1 MRHTFICIHLFFL
14 NFVLGQDWHRGAFVI
29 LDQVGA
35 VEILDYLG
43 ERDEPSLLSARFQP
57 GNVAIYAAEG
67 AELCL
72 LNSNRVMM
80 VYSGKGKLSF
90 ERFEHLVD
98 MSEEENVDGGDSR
111 MILELKS
118 GNLVIDSSRNL
129 ADAHLVIE
137 TPFGRITIKDKSL
150 INIAIVEN
158 KKRKRLNFEIEC
170 SFGSARFVDRQG
182 DFYELYGGQRLSG
195 YSKDGSL
202 SLGFSQV
209 SNDIQSTFRQYSE
222 KLLSLDLAEFD
233 YKQFKPHMGSPI
245 QKALNEDKS
254 TAASGDEIEIGRPII
269 IDIAPLPAP
278 SLPIRAI
285 KR

>member
-1 MRHTFICIHLFFL
+1 M
-14 NFVLGQDWHRGAFVI
+14 LGQDWHRGAFVI
-29 LDQVGA
+29 LDQIGA
-35 VEILDYLG
+35 VEVLDYLG
-43 ERDEPSLLSARFQP
+43 ETDEPSQLSATFQP

-80 VYSGKGKLSF
+80 AYSGKGKLSF
-90 ERFEHLVD
+90 ERFEQLVD
-98 MSEEENVDGGDSR
+98 MSREENVDGGDSR

-118 GNLVIDSSRNL
+118 GSLVIDSSRNL

-137 TPFGRITIKDKSL
+137 TPFGRMTIKEKSL
-150 INIAIVEN
+150 INIAIAEN
-158 KKRKRLNFEIEC
+158 KQRKRLYFEIEC
-170 SFGSARFVDRQG
+170 SFGSVRFVDRQG

-195 YSKDGSL
+195 YSKEGSF

-209 SNDIQSTFRQYSE
+209 SNDSQSAFRQYSA
-222 KLLSLDLAEFD
+222 KLLSLDIAEFD
-233 YKQFKPHMGSPI
+233 YQLFKPHMGSPI
-245 QKALNEDKS
+245 QKGLNEDKS
-254 TAASGDEIEIGRPII
+254 RASNGDEIETGRPII

-278 SLPIRAI
+278 RLPIRAI